1 MTDRHYKVGQV
12 IYVILSE
19 KALVVPVC
27 VLEKRTSETTE
38 GVATTYIVKSPKP
51 DAPSYDLATVKG
63 TIYTSVDEVKNTMMQ
78 NARRAIEE
86 MVARAEAAAQKAFG
100 QPRLPP
106 PAVRQAQEDPFDAD
120 PLGESMS
127 QLTPVPR
134 PNQAPQNGAAPESG
148 RVVEVPQPDGSVQRV
163 VLT

>member
-1 MTDRHYKVGQV
+1 MIDHHYKVGQV
-12 IYVILSE
+12 LFVILSE

-63 TIYTSVDEVKNTMMQ
+63 TIYTSVEKGKNTMMQ

-86 MVARAEAAAQKAFG
+86 MVARAETAAQKTFG
-100 QPRLPP
+100 QHVHPP
-106 PAVRQAQEDPFDAD
+106 QPQARIQDDLFGAD
-120 PLGESMS
+120 PLGESMT
-127 QLTPVPR
+127 QLTPIPSR
-134 PNQAPQNGAAPESG
+134 NGAS
-148 RVVEVPQPDGSVQRV
+148 QSVQTGEIIEITQADGTTKKVR
-163 VLT
+163 LDAT